1 MTPENIFAHQNSSL
15 ASLFFQLLGLQF
27 VGFFFFF

>member
-27 VGFFFFF
+27 V